1 MTAMRAARKYF
12 VLALILA
19 PFLCAPVTAAT
30 ILKIKVNHSKG
41 RYTVTFDARLDADS
55 TIVRQYLTDYA
66 NLTRLSDTITESRIL
81 QTYADGRRRV
91 LMTLHS
97 CVLFFCSTIKNVQ
110 DVEIL
115 DNGDIVS
122 RTDPEE
128 SDYSYAMQRWRITAE
143 NNHTRL
149 QHQAEL
155 VPKFYVPPLI
165 GPWLVK
171 KRIHNELRIT
181 AQRLEMFAGYTKE
194 ADETIDE

>member
-30 ILKIKVNHSKG
+30 ILKIKVNHTKG
-41 RYTVTFDARLDADS
+41 RYTVTFNARLNADS

-66 NLTRLSDTITESRIL
+66 NLARLSDTIIESRIL
-81 QTYADGRRRV
+81 QTYPDGRQRILV
-91 LMTLHS
+91 TLHS
-97 CVLFFCSTIKNVQ
+97 CVLFFCSTVKNVQ
-110 DVEIL
+110 DVETL

-128 SDYSYAMQRWRITAE
+128 SDYSFGIQHWQIISE

-149 QHQAEL
+149 KHQAEL

-171 KRIHNELRIT
+171 KRIRNELRIT
-181 AQRLEMFAGYTKE
+181 AQRLEILAEDTE
-194 ADETIDE
+194 EVDETIDE